1 MARLTTYS
9 KVTFVIE
16 NFMPTEEKHD
26 FMENFDILTDLHK
39 EEL

>member
-9 KVTFVIE
+9 KVTLVIE
-16 NFMPTEEKHD
+16 DFMPTDENYD
-26 FMENFDILTDLHK
+26 FNENFDILTDLHK